1 MKKILSITLVLFA
14 FAFSNA
20 QESKFGV
27 KAGLTAQTYRNPVL
41 GTTVTGSA
49 TGIYAGA
56 YTNIGLS
63 EKLSFRPEFL
73 IIAVSNANTINVPLL
88 AQYKV
93 ADKINVFAGPGLYY
107 NISAA
112 ANNFSVS
119 GDIGGSYDITEKIV
133 GEVRYDIGLVGD
145 IKQGGLFVGGA
156 YKF

>member
-1 MKKILSITLVLFA
+1 
-14 FAFSNA
+14 
-20 QESKFGV
+20 
-27 KAGLTAQTYRNPVL
+27 
-41 GTTVTGSA
+41 
-49 TGIYAGA
+49 
-56 YTNIGLS
+56 
-63 EKLSFRPEFL
+63 L
-73 IIAVSNANTINVPLL
+73 IIAVANANTINVPLL

-107 NISAA
+107 NVSAA

-145 IKQGGLFVGGA
+145 IKQGGLFVGAA

>member
-27 KAGLTAQTYRNPVL
+27 KAGLTAQTYRIPVL
-41 GTTVTGSA
+41 GTTATGSA
-49 TGIYAGA
+49 SGLYAGA

-73 IIAVSNANTINVPLL
+73 IIAVANANTINVPLL

-107 NISAA
+107 NVSAA

-145 IKQGGLFVGGA
+145 IKQGGLFVGAA